1 MRDTPQNAQLAP
13 VSMMSFGTRMAQ
25 LGLEEL
31 QAALRLQAQCVERDR
46 AAAQRACEAV
56 LDART
61 YESGAFVQTWQTLMR
76 EYFAAS
82 TALCEQSQDLAARSQ
97 AALGAL
103 LREAASDFEKA
114 CVRVQAQASHPAGA
128 LPPSA
133 DWMTY
138 LGQFVG
144 VRPDGAAIP
153 VKPESRSASAS
164 A

>member
-1 MRDTPQNAQLAP
+1 MKDTPQSTQFAP
-13 VSMMSFGTRMAQ
+13 MCMMSAGTRMVE

-31 QAALRLQAQCVERDR
+31 QAALGLQAKCVERDR
-46 AAAQRACEAV
+46 VAAQRACEAL

-82 TALCEQSQDLAARSQ
+82 TALCEQGQDLTARSQ
-97 AALGAL
+97 AAYGAL
-103 LREAASDFEKA
+103 MRELTVDFEKA
-114 CVRVQAQASHPAGA
+114 CVRAQASHPAAA
-128 LPPSA
+128 LPPAA

-144 VRPDGAAIP
+144 LRPNGEAIP
-153 VKPESRSASAS
+153 AKPAGGSASAS